1 MSFRSSLSQINLNNT
16 YYRNNIVSLDTSEP
30 DSIASINY
38 VNEEALNINDNIN
51 NLNNT
56 IISLQNQINSINTTI
71 TTLENSIVRIT
82 GTIFIG
88 LTSTAPE
95 YSLYCDGSSY
105 LISDYPNLYNKI
117 GTAYGGDGI
126 TSFNVPNMKNF
137 FLLGGNGSLNGVSA
151 SNLIT
156 GNGLSGAN
164 NNYLNFGSAYPQG
177 RNYPILTTVPN
188 HNHTFSDAGHQHGVG
203 DGQSYAGFA
212 IGTTPYLIDGP
223 APSDSLTS
231 NSKSNIILEAT
242 GPSIQNTDPISGLNG
257 VNITPPFFSCDFFI
271 NT

>member
-1 MSFRSSLSQINLNNT
+1 MSFKSAINQINLNNT

-38 VNEEALNINDNIN
+38 VDDEALNINDNIN

-56 IISLQNQINSINTTI
+56 ITLLQNQINDINTSI

-105 LISDYPNLYNKI
+105 LISDYQDLFNKI
-117 GTAYGGDGI
+117 GYAYGGSGA
-126 TSFNVPNMKNF
+126 SFNVPNMKNF
-137 FLLGGNGSLNGVSA
+137 YLLGGNGSLNGVSA

-177 RNYPILTTVPN
+177 RNYPILTTVPT

-212 IGTTPYLIDGP
+212 IGTTPYLIDGST
-223 APSDSLTS
+223 ASDSLTS

-257 VNITPPFFSCDFFI
+257 VNITPPFISVNFYIS
-271 NT
+271 T